1 MISVLAQERLLGAA
15 LGGGL
20 TAVIIFD
27 NRRNIYRTISEN
39 NAKFGNQPQV
49 KRPIFERKSH
59 FGIAH
64 MWNKAVDKTFG
75 TVIASLSS
83 RGW

>member
-1 MISVLAQERLLGAA
+1 MGVSAFSYTSSV
-15 LGGGL
+15 
-20 TAVIIFD
+20 
-27 NRRNIYRTISEN
+27 
-39 NAKFGNQPQV
+39 QV